1 MSKELSDDSQDSYTM
16 SMNMKMIDEVHISQ
30 EGDDDVND
38 DFKPDLRFLNLAAG

>member
-1 MSKELSDDSQDSYTM
+1 M

-38 DFKPDLRFLNLAAG
+38 DFKPTDIFKPGFLNLAAG